1 MQKKVKKIKEKF
13 KLVSHLIRLKN
24 IWIFFQVFST
34 RQEPKNTDPIKIQI
48 ETTKIT
54 IEIRIEKTNFE
65 TFEIKK
71 IKNEF
76 WKFEIEFE
84 LLQKQQRKSKA
95 TKIVKVQKL
104 ELRNPP
110 KSSGE
115 IDPTFRDDTSSNDW
129 SSDNWSSN
137 DRSWDDPSSKDKPSD
152 VEIEK
157 PGGSE

>member
-54 IEIRIEKTNFE
+54 IEIRIEATSFE

-84 LLQKQQRKSKA
+84 LQKQQRKSKA
-95 TKIVKVQKL
+95 TKIDKVQKL
-104 ELRNPP
+104 EFCNPP
-110 KSSGE
+110 KSSGK
-115 IDPTFRDDTSSNDW
+115 IDPSF
-129 SSDNWSSN
+129 N
-137 DRSWDDPSSKDKPSD
+137 DRSWHDTSSKYKSSNI
-152 VEIEK
+152 EIEK
-157 PGGSE
+157 PGGSK